1 MSRRRRTLSLLLAL
15 SALSATAPL
24 LGAQTRLVVV
34 SGVSGEARFATL
46 FQQWAQSMI
55 DAARTRYGVP
65 DSAIVWLAE
74 DPARAPGRI
83 AGRSTKEAI
92 GSTLAATARRMGAN
106 ERLLLLVIAHGTV
119 GESPRL
125 ALPGPDVTPEELAR
139 MLAPFGDRDV
149 GVVLAASASG
159 DFIPALSAPNRVV
172 IAAAK
177 GMEGNETRFPAHFVA
192 AFAKEGADRDK
203 DGRVSLLEAFA
214 YAGAEVRRE
223 YDDDGKLLTEHAL
236 LDDDGDRAGSAP
248 PGDTGTDG
256 RLARRFVL
264 EGGRAAASGDPAV
277 VALQGQKRELE
288 RKVDALRARKAQMA
302 AAAYEEALESLLVE
316 LAGVNR
322 QLREKGGT
330 P

>member
-1 MSRRRRTLSLLLAL
+1 MSRRRRVLPLLLGL
-15 SALSATAPL
+15 VAPIAIASS

-34 SGVSGEARFATL
+34 SGVSGEPRFATL

-55 DAARTRYGVP
+55 DAARTRYGVT

-74 DPARAPGRI
+74 DPTKSSGRI

-92 GSTLAATARRMGAN
+92 GGALSAMAGRMGAN
-106 ERLLLLVIAHGTV
+106 ERLLLLVIAHGAA
-119 GESPRL
+119 GDPPRL
-125 ALPGPDVTPEELAR
+125 ALPGPDVTPDELAR

-149 GVVLAASASG
+149 GIVLAASASG
-159 DFIPALSAPNRVV
+159 DFIPALSSPRRVV
-172 IAAAK
+172 IAATK

-203 DGRVSLLEAFA
+203 DGKVSLLEAFA

-248 PGDTGTDG
+248 PGDAGTDG
-256 RLARRFVL
+256 RLARRFVI
-264 EGGRAAASGDPAV
+264 EGGRASASGDPAV

-288 RKVDALRARKAQMA
+288 RKVDALRAQKTQMESK
-302 AAAYEEALESLLVE
+302 AYEDALEILLVE

-322 QLREKGGT
+322 RIREKGGN